1 MFKANKEDTKT
12 ISKYYQKSII
22 RASFIHPKRTFF
34 GTVVPPEQTNLNW
47 R

>member
-22 RASFIHPKRTFF
+22 RASLLALK
-34 GTVVPPEQTNLNW
+34 ELSSEL
-47 R
+47 